1 VSDQAR
7 CHRPAKAAAED
18 RARIVVK
25 DLAGKGVAA
34 EHLQAVGRD
43 DANPVDVGLNLVSL
57 VSGLGE

>member
-1 VSDQAR
+1 MSDQAR
-7 CHRPAKAAAED
+7 RHRPAKAAAED

-25 DLAGKGVAA
+25 DLGKGVAA

-43 DANPVDVGLNLVSL
+43 DANPVDVGLNIVSL